1 MSHLILVNSL
11 KFRHSEYGHRISGTP
26 NLVKDIF
33 RPVDMAIFY
42 IFIGLPLWILINVCK
57 FLLNVLL
64 EIAQSISLGK
74 GSETS
79 GSYCLNLCTFW
90 GNLALFSKFYLY
102 FVCVCLVFK
111 YCIELILQISYNVL
125 FYGLLVIFLSLLE
138 VYSYL

>member
-1 MSHLILVNSL
+1 MSHLILINSL
-11 KFRHSEYGHRISGTP
+11 KFRHSEYGNGISGTP

-64 EIAQSISLGK
+64 EIAQSISLEKALKQVGRIVWI
-74 GSETS
+74 
-79 GSYCLNLCTFW
+79 CVRFW
-90 GNLALFSKFYLY
+90 GTWHWSVSFICIFA
-102 FVCVCLVFK
+102 CVSCFQ

-125 FYGLLVIFLSLLE
+125 FYGLLVIFWSLLD

>member
-1 MSHLILVNSL
+1 MSHLILINSL
-11 KFRHSEYGHRISGTP
+11 KFRHSEYGYGISGTP

-64 EIAQSISLGK
+64 EIAQSISLEKALKQVGRIVWICVRF
-74 GSETS
+74 GGIWHCSVS
-79 GSYCLNLCTFW
+79 FICILCVCV
-90 GNLALFSKFYLY
+90 LFSVLY
-102 FVCVCLVFK
+102 WAYFTNK
-111 YCIELILQISYNVL
+111 LQCT
-125 FYGLLVIFLSLLE
+125 FYGLLVIFWSLLE